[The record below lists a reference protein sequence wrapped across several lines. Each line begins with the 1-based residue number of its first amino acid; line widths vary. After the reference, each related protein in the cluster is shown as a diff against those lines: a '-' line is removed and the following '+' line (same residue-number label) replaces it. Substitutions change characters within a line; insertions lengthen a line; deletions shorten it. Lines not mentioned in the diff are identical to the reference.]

1 MGLGTVGLG
10 TRQQLDK
17 FPRISLTSFL
27 QHSVLLVFAFLVM
40 SITGRGE
47 ARSYL
52 CHSTHADF
60 LLIPI

>member
-10 TRQQLDK
+10 TRQQLEK

-27 QHSVLLVFAFLVM
+27 QHSVLQLFAILVL

-47 ARSYL
+47 ARS
-52 CHSTHADF
+52 
-60 LLIPI
+60 